1 MRPLR
6 SRWLGCLL
14 LALSA
19 PAALAGAVS
28 VSIKSTTGAAAQD
41 AVVVF
46 DPLDAT
52 PPPAHPTATIDQIHK
67 TFVPRVTVLRTGTA
81 VSFPNSDQIHHQV
94 YSFSPP
100 KNFQIDLYARAPQS
114 AVVFDKPGL
123 VVLGCNIH
131 DQMLAFVIVVDT
143 PYFAKTTAAGT
154 AELDL
159 PPVRYS
165 LRLWHPGLTQA
176 VPPRQI
182 LVTAAPLMLPVSL
195 DLSGSGDNVADWP

>member
-1 MRPLR
+1 VRPLR

-159 PPVRYS
+159 PPGRYS

>member
-159 PPVRYS
+159 PPGRYS